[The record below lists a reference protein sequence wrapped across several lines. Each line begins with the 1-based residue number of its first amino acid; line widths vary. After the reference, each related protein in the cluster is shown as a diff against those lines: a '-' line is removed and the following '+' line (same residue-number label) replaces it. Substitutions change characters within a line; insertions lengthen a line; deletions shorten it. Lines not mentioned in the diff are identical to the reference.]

1 MKPAPVGH
9 ASGRTSEVRVRGTVT
24 PVLRGRTRRTVGLI
38 VEDGEVARWQPT
50 PDVEGLVR
58 LGIVAAATVALP
70 VGADCRAAQAGGPG
84 RLALDGPGWLGELQG
99 LCGATRPPTA
109 AALVGPPAAGTA
121 SDLTKA
127 ARSLPECRQLLD
139 RRRSLA

>member
-24 PVLRGRTRRTVGLI
+24 RVLRGRTRRTVGLI

-70 VGADCRAAQAGGPG
+70 VGLTAALRRPAARVDRLSMGPG
-84 RLALDGPGWLGELQG
+84 GWVSFKGFAAPRGRPQRRPWWARLLRAHRV
-99 LCGATRPPTA
+99 T
-109 AALVGPPAAGTA
+109 
-121 SDLTKA
+121 
-127 ARSLPECRQLLD
+127 
-139 RRRSLA
+139 